1 MLLITTALML
11 EARPIVARLG
21 LRSRREVLPVYE
33 SGTIRLVVTGTG
45 PLRAAAAT
53 GWALGRF
60 GEIRMAMN
68 VGFCGALPHV
78 AGLHQWIWAH
88 SIRDQQTGR
97 LSIPEIPYAHP
108 FKEAPLLTV
117 PRVVREPLDWDGA
130 VDMEGAAFFEAA
142 RQHLP
147 LHELVI
153 LKWVSDP
160 LTGRIDPVA
169 TEAAFAKGL
178 GELVPFMESWLET
191 RRTEETEAVPMGQD
205 LMALCTQRLRLTA
218 TQQAFLGKWLQ
229 GFAMRGGTAA
239 TLADW
244 LPPAPP
250 RTRRENTDHFA
261 RLRDAL
267 KG

>member
-21 LRSRREVLPVYE
+21 LRSRREVMPVYE
-33 SGTIRLVVTGTG
+33 SSTIRLVVTGTG
-45 PLRAAAAT
+45 PVRAAAAT

-60 GEIRMAMN
+60 GDTRSAIN

-97 LSIPEIPYAHP
+97 LSIPEMPYEHP
-108 FKEAPLLTV
+108 FTEAPLMTV

-130 VDMEGAAFFEAA
+130 VDMEGAAFFETA
-142 RQHLP
+142 RQHLL
-147 LHELVI
+147 LHELAI

-160 LTGRIDPVA
+160 LTGHIDPIA
-169 TEAAFAKGL
+169 TEAAFAEGL
-178 GELVPFMESWLET
+178 GELVPFLEAWLET
-191 RRTEETEAVPMGQD
+191 HGTAAEAVPTGQD
-205 LMALCTQRLRLTA
+205 LMDLCVERLRLTA
-218 TQQAFLGKWLQ
+218 TQRAFLGKWLQ
-229 GFAMRGGTAA
+229 GYAMRGGTAA
-239 TLADW
+239 ALADC

-250 RTRRENTDHFA
+250 TTRKENTIHFA